1 MFKNKF
7 ILFITLLCFSVS
19 GHTNITTDIKNKID
33 STIQSKVQK
42 AQSSQI
48 DQMLQ
53 GKNKALIPY
62 DSKNIRIA
70 KGAKLVGRVRGA
82 KKIISGKG
90 LVSTGAQVLASEVAV
105 GLYLDSKLNTKR
117 YEDFKNDPDFL
128 DIVEHLTKQFDIID
142 QEFQTDPKWKK
153 FHDIC
158 LDPVKS
164 KEMINY
170 ILTMTPNEF
179 DNKMTELGVVSTKSV
194 TGNNFNSAI
203 NTPQFYTDS
212 YSKNLKNNKIKPTI
226 EHIDH
231 IPAYKSIEQTL
242 ISSNF
247 NISNIRKQNINLSRN
262 TTTIVTPIKIHKL
275 GRTYSKA
282 KIEDIGKLR
291 TATILDL
298 SSILYLMRYN
308 YDLHNLYSK
317 KELKQ
322 MFVDYQKSGIILYI
336 RNKQLCLN

>member
-7 ILFITLLCFSVS
+7 ILFIMLLCFSVS

-105 GLYLDSKLNTKR
+105 DLYLDSKLNTKR

-170 ILTMTPNEF
+170 ILTMTPNKFE
-179 DNKMTELGVVSTKSV
+179 
-194 TGNNFNSAI
+194 
-203 NTPQFYTDS
+203 
-212 YSKNLKNNKIKPTI
+212 
-226 EHIDH
+226 
-231 IPAYKSIEQTL
+231 
-242 ISSNF
+242 
-247 NISNIRKQNINLSRN
+247 
-262 TTTIVTPIKIHKL
+262 
-275 GRTYSKA
+275 
-282 KIEDIGKLR
+282 
-291 TATILDL
+291 
-298 SSILYLMRYN
+298 
-308 YDLHNLYSK
+308 K
-317 KELKQ
+317 K
-322 MFVDYQKSGIILYI
+322 
-336 RNKQLCLN
+336 